1 MKKGRLKRNLL
12 VIFFGVLTF
21 LISLYLKITPKDLK
35 NFTDIM
41 SASLSFS
48 AIVTAIFFA
57 SFSLILSSGSNK
69 LVSMM
74 EDLGTDIKIMDRL
87 LVATVLSFV
96 SSLLSFIAL
105 FFDKEDTSNISSF
118 FVSGWLA
125 VTVMMFV
132 SSLLVLKVLMKL
144 VETYNSYK
152 KRH

>member
-1 MKKGRLKRNLL
+1 MRKGRLKRNLL
-12 VIFFGVLTF
+12 VIIFGILTF
-21 LISLYLKITPKDLK
+21 LISLCLKITPKDLK

-57 SFSLILSSGSNK
+57 SFSLIPSSSSNK

-87 LVATVLSFV
+87 LIATGLSFV

-105 FFDKEDTSNISSF
+105 FFDRKDTSNISMF
-118 FVSGWLA
+118 LISGWLA
-125 VTVMMFV
+125 TTVMMFI
-132 SSLLVLKVLMKL
+132 SSFLVLRVLIKL
-144 VETYNSYK
+144 VETYNSYRN
-152 KRH
+152 RH